1 MTVVVSIVQPDVFVQ
16 YVHLFP
22 AFAYTF
28 CLPVSNGIYASIA
41 LNASQ
46 SIARDLFFNVGFD
59 DDHKGI
65 VLSTSPWAPPTHW
78 KQTIFHLKNN
88 VRVSEGQLVDGSFD
102 VKSNSRNER
111 DLDLTVRV
119 QREEEEGV

>member
-1 MTVVVSIVQPDVFVQ
+1 MANAILNFHFD
-16 YVHLFP
+16 FP
-22 AFAYTF
+22 H
-28 CLPVSNGIYASIA
+28 PS
-41 LNASQ
+41 
-46 SIARDLFFNVGFD
+46 
-59 DDHKGI
+59 
-65 VLSTSPWAPPTHW
+65 
-78 KQTIFHLKNN
+78 LKNN